1 MLSRFVSSAAVLFV
15 IAGFMVA
22 GEYRGVITSHKD
34 GKITVKYK
42 KEKEDTE
49 FSEKTFKVGKDATIV
64 RKGKDGDTEVKA
76 EDIAEMIEKAS
87 KGGGKGGNKGGG
99 KGKGNRIPGL
109 PAQIVTEGDGSAE
122 TVTKIT
128 IGGGGRNKKRDN

>member
-1 MLSRFVSSAAVLFV
+1 MLSRFVSSAAVLFA
-15 IAGFMVA
+15 IPGFMVA

-42 KEKEDTE
+42 KDKGDEE
-49 FSEKTFKVGKDATIV
+49 FTEKTFKVGKDATIV
-64 RKGKDGDTEVKA
+64 RKGKEGGDTEVKA
-76 EDIAEMIEKAS
+76 EDIGEMIEKAS
-87 KGGGKGGNKGGG
+87 KSAKGGKGGG
-99 KGKGNRIPGL
+99 KGKGNRAPGL

-128 IGGGGRNKKRDN
+128 IGGGGRGKKKDN